1 MGSFAGMTAFIT
13 GMNRFIAGPVRFMT
27 DLMRQALTRE
37 FRRPANLKARHS
49 RDLSAVRD
57 LIHFVQGRR
66 DFPIRVFLDQ
76 ISRGLTIQLAVTSD
90 EPCSNPPIRQPISEN
105 L

>member
-37 FRRPANLKARHS
+37 FRRPANLKA
-49 RDLSAVRD
+49 
-57 LIHFVQGRR
+57 
-66 DFPIRVFLDQ
+66 
-76 ISRGLTIQLAVTSD
+76 
-90 EPCSNPPIRQPISEN
+90 
-105 L
+105 